1 MIPVRNLITR
11 CSRVETWSSKD
22 VSFGRRSF
30 ESWKHVENNSCH
42 NLKKDIRGCKAQG
55 KKLRSANL
63 PWLEISRAAPPQFVA
78 ASEFFH
84 FCF

>member
-22 VSFGRRSF
+22 VSFGYHSF
-30 ESWKHVENNSCH
+30 ASSKHVENNSCH
-42 NLKKDIRGCKAQG
+42 NLKRETRGCRAQG

-63 PWLEISRAAPPQFVA
+63 PWLEISQAAPPHSLQPQ
-78 ASEFFH
+78 EFFH